1 MLTRLRNLVIYLMPL
16 FFLAG
21 CLTSE
26 EPLFEQG
33 QHFGSGDKRE
43 LPEKFEI
50 RNVKGLEDVFK
61 DDQTFIQK
69 EGRYINV
76 TEERKRAAILDSFI
90 FVTWQAEPETGDE
103 DDSHYVFQ
111 IQLEFDAQKKRS
123 SYGYIVAS
131 EIEKNR
137 FQVYSLDNSKAEDQ
151 WRELEGR
158 VRRGVGSEFE
168 NEMYEVLKGANF
180 GFFGITVEN
189 LKQFGL
195 LIGTS
200 FVSKEKCQEDFPQY
214 WDCTLLTE
222 AGVFDLLQ
230 FP

>member
-1 MLTRLRNLVIYLMPL
+1 MLTRLRNLAIYLMPL

-21 CLTSE
+21 CLMSE

-76 TEERKRAAILDSFI
+76 TEERKRLAVIDSFI
-90 FVTWQAEPETGDE
+90 FVTW

-111 IQLEFDAQKKRS
+111 VSLQG
-123 SYGYIVAS
+123 SYVYLVAS

-137 FQVYSLDNSKAEDQ
+137 FQLYTVKNSQAEDQ

-168 NEMYEVLKGANF
+168 NEMYEVLEGADF
-180 GFFGITVEN
+180 GFLGITVEN

-200 FVSKEKCQEDFPQY
+200 FVSK
-214 WDCTLLTE
+214 
-222 AGVFDLLQ
+222 
-230 FP
+230 